1 MDARFLSSFTDPT
14 PNLKVLGRFVSP
26 FSLRHRVTLTA
37 ADSPII
43 KAGASVR
50 PLDLLVAVKI
60 CAGETLGKLTWRD
73 HLELWK
79 MNSRDVYFEE
89 QINLFGAYALT
100 EAWPKFWD
108 KSAKSG
114 GTSTTPW
121 PLTVVCNLI
130 ANGIPEERA
139 WNMPESQAI
148 WLHSGFAIMNGA
160 DLKVLTTEQEQE
172 LAEIEKEL
180 THE

>member
-1 MDARFLSSFTDPT
+1 MDARFLSAFTDPT
-14 PNLKVLGRFVSP
+14 PNVKVLGRFVSP
-26 FSLRHRVTLTA
+26 FSLLHRVTLTA
-37 ADSPII
+37 ADSPVI

-50 PLDLLVAVKI
+50 PIDLLVAVKI
-60 CAGETLGKLTWRD
+60 CAGEPLGKLTWRD
-73 HLELWK
+73 HWELWK
-79 MNSRDVYFEE
+79 LSNRDSYFEA

-108 KSAKSG
+108 KSGKTG
-114 GTSTTPW
+114 GTSSTPW

-172 LAEIEKEL
+172 LAELE
-180 THE
+180 TTPNQ